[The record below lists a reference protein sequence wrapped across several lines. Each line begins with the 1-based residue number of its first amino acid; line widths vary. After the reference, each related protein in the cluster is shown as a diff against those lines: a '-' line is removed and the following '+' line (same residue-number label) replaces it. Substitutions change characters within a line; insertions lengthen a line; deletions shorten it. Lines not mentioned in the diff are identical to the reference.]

1 MTARFR
7 RVAFTLLI
15 VLIVPHRVVVGAE
28 PPTAQQL
35 RQELQQLRT
44 EYETRLRQIER
55 QLEQLEAKE
64 HSASRPVTM
73 TNIDAAPSN
82 PDTNRPARLPS
93 LPLDPENARR
103 QFLTE
108 QFQPD
113 TESRDIARGQD
124 RERFLRD
131 RLEKVLS
138 EFVDFSGY
146 FRAGYGRNSEGGI
159 QEPFKAPGAG
169 SKYRLGNETE
179 NYGELA
185 LGKSFFVPGL
195 FSTTAPSSAG
205 VAEDPAHW
213 GPVARFQ
220 FRLAFSNPYSGGTDF
235 SVPESW
241 ASLGNLI
248 GSQRE
253 MKFWAGNRFYRRHDI
268 HVSDFYFYNMSGKG
282 AGVEDFDLGFAK
294 MALAWIGE
302 SSQDATYGDVILP
315 DPANK
320 SGFAK
325 SNWDLRLYDLAAPL
339 GKVEIG
345 VTLASSEG
353 GRDEAGDQVDD
364 ALGVGLN
371 VVHTAEGFMD
381 DRSVNKLSLQI
392 ANGPART
399 FSSGF
404 ELYPSQGSLYILPE
418 LRESWRARL
427 TEHFILQ
434 PYEWFSIGPVLAY
447 EYTDFGEHGAFGGT
461 RHWFSAGVRPIIQFT
476 RNLGIAMEGG
486 VDWTDSDGRID
497 NAPDGSGA
505 LWKITV
511 APQVSLDRFFL
522 SRPVLRFYVT
532 YAGWSDAYQ
541 NTVGGIDYV
550 GETSGLGFGVQMEA
564 WW

>member
-1 MTARFR
+1 MVAPPMTASFR
-7 RVAFTLLI
+7 CVAYTMWCFLLPP
-15 VLIVPHRVVVGAE
+15 VLVVGRAE

-44 EYETRLRQIER
+44 EYETRLRQIEQ
-55 QLEQLEAKE
+55 QLEQLEAK
-64 HSASRPVTM
+64 AQPAPRPVTAPEADSSSLAPAT
-73 TNIDAAPSN
+73 TNP
-82 PDTNRPARLPS
+82 PRLPV
-93 LPLDPENARR
+93 LPSDRESARR

-108 QFQPD
+108 QFQPT
-113 TESRDIARGQD
+113 TESRDMAREQD
-124 RERFLRD
+124 REQLLRD

-159 QEPFKAPGAG
+159 QVPFKAPGAG

-195 FSTTAPSSAG
+195 FSTTAPSGAG
-205 VAEDPAHW
+205 AAEDPADW

-235 SVPESW
+235 SVPEAW
-241 ASLGNLI
+241 ASLGNLL
-248 GSQRE
+248 GSQPE

-268 HVSDFYFYNMSGKG
+268 HVTDFYFYNMSGKG
-282 AGVEDFDLGFAK
+282 AGVEDFDVGFAK

-345 VTLASSEG
+345 VTLANSEG
-353 GRDEAGDQVDD
+353 GRDEDGAQVDD

-371 VVHTAEGFMD
+371 VVHTAEGLRGRPQCQQAVAA
-381 DRSVNKLSLQI
+381 DRQRTRPHFFIGVRSLSFQGI
-392 ANGPART
+392 ALHPSRTPGIMASPAHRALHSAALRMVLDRT
-399 FSSGF
+399 RAD
-404 ELYPSQGSLYILPE
+404 
-418 LRESWRARL
+418 LRIHRFWRARRFRRHSPL
-427 TEHFILQ
+427 VFGRR
-434 PYEWFSIGPVLAY
+434 PSGDSIYPELWHRRGRWPRLDHHRRA
-447 EYTDFGEHGAFGGT
+447 
-461 RHWFSAGVRPIIQFT
+461 RRQRAG
-476 RNLGIAMEGG
+476 
-486 VDWTDSDGRID
+486 
-497 NAPDGSGA
+497 
-505 LWKITV
+505 
-511 APQVSLDRFFL
+511 
-522 SRPVLRFYVT
+522 
-532 YAGWSDAYQ
+532 
-541 NTVGGIDYV
+541 
-550 GETSGLGFGVQMEA
+550 
-564 WW
+564 